1 MFKNTSPNIV
11 FGVFFFGFFF
21 IISIWPLL
29 SGEDIRYWSLFI
41 SITFILLTIFSSDSL
56 TPLNK
61 LWIKLGFSMG
71 KIISPFIMGAI
82 FFLLVTPISLIMR
95 AASKDNLNLK
105 KTNQKTYWINKTSNK
120 SKMKDQF

>member
-11 FGVFFFGFFF
+11 FGVFFFSFFL

-29 SGEDIRYWSLFI
+29 SGKDVRYWSLFI
-41 SITFILLTIFSSDSL
+41 SIIFILLTIFSSESL

-71 KIISPFIMGAI
+71 KIISPVMMGAI
-82 FFLLVTPISLIMR
+82 FFLVVTPISLIMR
-95 AASKDNLNLK
+95 ATSKDNLNLK
-105 KTNQKTYWINKTSNK
+105 KTNQKTYWINKTPNK